1 MMEIFVLTL
10 LIFFTLMIL
19 IYGIYR
25 YSQEFLLKKRLSKL
39 VKSNPNKIAK
49 NPTSQLIQIEKF
61 NHLIQKMNELS
72 RPSEGWQASEIK
84 LKFIRAGWRSESV
97 PNIFFAVKT
106 GLFIGLPLLYV
117 LIAWTLLEVTM
128 MKMLMVA
135 LVLATAGYYLPE
147 FVVNNKVS
155 ERKQLMQNALPD
167 FIDLL
172 VMCSAAGLGLDAAL
186 NRVSLEMAKASP
198 ILSEEFYLACLEI
211 RAGESRIDALKNLAL
226 RVDLEDLTNLVTM
239 LVQADKFGTS
249 LTESLKIQSEFMR
262 SKRMQR
268 AEATAAKIPV
278 KMLLPLILLI
288 FPVLMMVLV
297 GPAFIQMSSAFK

>member
-1 MMEIFVLTL
+1 MEILLLTL
-10 LIFFTLMIL
+10 LIFFTLAL
-19 IYGIYR
+19 LAYGIYR
-25 YSQEFLLKKRLSKL
+25 YTQEFLLKRRLSKL
-39 VKSNPNKIAK
+39 VKPNPSISQKRPA
-49 NPTSQLIQIEKF
+49 PQLIPLEKF

-72 RPSEGWQASEIK
+72 KPSEGWQESEIK
-84 LKFIRAGWRSESV
+84 LKFIRAGWRGESV
-97 PNIFFAVKT
+97 PTTFFAVKT
-106 GLFIGLPLLYV
+106 GLFVGLPTLFIILAWFSLDLPMLKLLMFA
-117 LIAWTLLEVTM
+117 LIFAVI
-128 MKMLMVA
+128 
-135 LVLATAGYYLPE
+135 GYYLPE
-147 FVVNNKVS
+147 FIVNNKVA
-155 ERKQLMQNALPD
+155 ERKQQMQNALPD

-198 ILSEEFYLACLEI
+198 ILAEEFYLTCLGI
-211 RAGESRIDALKNLAL
+211 RAGESRIEALKSLAL
-226 RVDLEDLTNLVTM
+226 RVDLDDLTNLVTM

-249 LTESLKIQSEFMR
+249 LTESLKIQSDFMR

-268 AEATAAKIPV
+268 AEAMAAKIPV